1 MNVVYVQY
9 VCTTQFITPQTDYF
23 LFSIAFCAYLT
34 YNALHASFD
43 IYVVQPENANMN
55 ETS

>member
-1 MNVVYVQY
+1 MDFSIAFC

-43 IYVVQPENANMN
+43 IYVVQPENANIN